1 MPTSQKRNQRRA
13 LTLALIGAGR
23 WGSNIRRTLAD
34 IPGCTL
40 KYIETHNWRRLLR
53 LPDLDGI
60 LVATPASTHAEIA
73 LPFIRR
79 GIPTFIEKPLTT
91 TLEDA
96 LQLAR
101 AARRAKSLVFVGHVH
116 LYNPAYEAVRKL
128 LPRLGGIR
136 FLVSEG
142 MNNGPFR
149 TDMSALWDWAPH
161 DLALAFDLLQKRP
174 IAVQASAASVLR
186 PRTRLH
192 DVAMLTVRFKG
203 GASLFGMYSWL
214 APEKRKCLTIVG
226 TKSTVVFDDAA
237 KHKVSF
243 YEHLGP
249 AAHRGTVVRQEPH
262 VTHPS
267 YGATPSLTAE
277 MSAFLTMIRTKRPP
291 RSPLSQGIQIVEILA
306 AADRSIRAGGREVPP
321 KRPRTYQRRLRSYNR

>member
-1 MPTSQKRNQRRA
+1 MPTSRKRNQRRA

-40 KYIETHNWRRLLR
+40 KYIETRNWRRLLR

-73 LPFIRR
+73 LPFIER
-79 GIPTFIEKPLTT
+79 GIPTFIEKPLTG
-91 TLEDA
+91 TLPDA
-96 LQLAR
+96 YRLKR
-101 AARRAKSLVFVGHVH
+101 AARRGKSLVFVGHVH

-161 DLALAFDLLQKRP
+161 DLALALDLLHEQP
-174 IAVQASAASVLR
+174 VSVVASAAAVLR
-186 PRTRLH
+186 PRTNLY
-192 DVAMLTVRFKG
+192 DVATLHVRFTG
-203 GASLFGMYSWL
+203 DVSLFGMYSWL
-214 APEKRKCLTIVG
+214 APEKRKRLTIVG
-226 TKSTVVFDDAA
+226 ARSTIAFDDAA
-237 KHKVSF
+237 RHKVSF

-249 AAHRGTVVRQEPH
+249 AVHRGTVVRQEPH
-262 VTHPS
+262 VTRPS

-277 MSAFLTMIRTKRPP
+277 LSAFLTMIRTKRPP
-291 RSPLSQGIQIVEILA
+291 QSPLSQGIQTVEILA
-306 AADRSIRAGGREVPP
+306 AADRSISAGGRTVPLRT
-321 KRPRTYQRRLRSYNR
+321 RPLTS

>member
-1 MPTSQKRNQRRA
+1 MPTSQKRNQQRA

-23 WGSNIRRTLAD
+23 WGSNIRRTLNNL
-34 IPGCTL
+34 PGCRL
-40 KYIETHNWRRLLR
+40 KYVLTRAWRELLAAH
-53 LPDLDGI
+53 DLDGV

-73 LPFIRR
+73 LPFIKR
-79 GIPTFIEKPLTT
+79 GIPTFIEKPLTV
-91 TLEDA
+91 TLPDA
-96 LQLAR
+96 LRIER

-128 LPRLGGIR
+128 LPRLGDIR
-136 FLVSEG
+136 FLMSEG

-161 DLALAFDLLQKRP
+161 DLALALDLLHEQP
-174 IAVQASAASVLR
+174 ISVAASAATVLR
-186 PRTRLH
+186 PRTNLH
-192 DVAMLTVRFKG
+192 DIATLHVRFMG
-203 GASLFGMYSWL
+203 DVSLFGMYSWL

-226 TKSTVVFDDAA
+226 TRSTIVFDDTA

-249 AAHRGTVVRQEPH
+249 AVHRGTVVRQEPH

-277 MSAFLTMIRTKRPP
+277 LSAFLTMIRTKKPP
-291 RSPLSQGIQIVEILA
+291 RSPLSQGIQTVEILA
-306 AADRSIRAGGREVPP
+306 AADRSIRAGGREVP
-321 KRPRTYQRRLRSYNR
+321 L